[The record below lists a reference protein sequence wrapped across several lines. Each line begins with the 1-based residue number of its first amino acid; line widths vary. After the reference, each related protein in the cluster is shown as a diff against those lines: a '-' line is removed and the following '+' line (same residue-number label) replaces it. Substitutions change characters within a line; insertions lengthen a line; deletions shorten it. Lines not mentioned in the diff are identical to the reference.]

1 MVSLLEKII
10 VGFVIVGG
18 MVLAILYMLYM
29 LITAL
34 KAWVE
39 ANPTWAAV
47 LTLLAILL
55 GLAVF
60 LRVIRWIEER

>member
-18 MVLAILYMLYM
+18 MILVILYALYM

-39 ANPTWAAV
+39 ANQTWAAV
-47 LTLLAILL
+47 LTLLAIFL

-60 LRVIRWIEER
+60 LRVIRWIEEK